1 MNFDDTPEEAA
12 FRAVVRA
19 WLDENATPRH
29 TQQDRFGAGLDH
41 ANYLA
46 AAKAWQAKKAAARY
60 AAITWPVEQ
69 GGMGGTA
76 AQHVIFQQEE
86 ARYLVPAGIFEV
98 SLGMS
103 VPTVNMWATPAQ
115 RDRYVARGLSGADIW
130 CQLFSEPS
138 AGSDTGNVRTR
149 ATRDGDG
156 WIVTGQ
162 KVWTSGAHFS
172 DYGILLARTDWDA
185 PKTKGLTM
193 FILNLKAPGVEVR
206 PIHQASGEYHFN
218 EVFLDNVSIP
228 DSDRIGEVNKGW
240 QVMLSTLMQERL
252 SVGGS
257 FATDIHDR
265 LVALARNTMW
275 GDRPAIEDARV
286 RGRIADAYLDQFGV
300 ELIIRRALSAISKG
314 GQPGPEMALVKLV
327 GAKAMLDLGGLA
339 LEIGGAD
346 ALAGMEDLGS
356 DWRWPEPM
364 WLSAPGARL
373 AGGTDEILR
382 NVISERVL
390 GLPVEIRNDR
400 DKPFRELEG

>member
-1 MNFDDTPEEAA
+1 MNFDDTSEEAA
-12 FRAVVRA
+12 FRAQVRH
-19 WLDENATPRH
+19 WLDGNATLRR
-29 TQQDRFGAGLDH
+29 TRDQRFGQGLDQSD
-41 ANYLA
+41 YIA
-46 AAKAWQAKKAAARY
+46 AAKVWQAKKAAAGY
-60 AAITWPVEQ
+60 AAITWPLEQ

-76 AQHVIFQQEE
+76 AQQVVFQQEE
-86 ARYLVPAGIFEV
+86 ARYLVPAGIFDV

-115 RDRYVARGLSGADIW
+115 RDRYIARGLSGADIW

-138 AGSDTGNVRTR
+138 AGSDIGNIRTR
-149 ATRDGDG
+149 AMRDGDE
-156 WIVTGQ
+156 WSVSGQ

-193 FILNLKAPGVEVR
+193 FVLDMKAVGVEVR

-218 EVFLDNVSIP
+218 EVFLDNVRIP
-228 DSDRIGEVNKGW
+228 DSDRIGTVNKGW

-257 FATDIHDR
+257 FPTDIHDR
-265 LVALARNTMW
+265 LIALARNTTW
-275 GDRPAIEDARV
+275 GERPAIEDARV

-314 GQPGPEMALVKLV
+314 SAPGPELALVKLV

-339 LEIGGAD
+339 LEVGGAD
-346 ALAGMEDLGS
+346 ALGGPEDLGG
-356 DWRWPEPM
+356 DWRWPQPM

-382 NVISERVL
+382 NTIAERVL
-390 GLPVEIRNDR
+390 GLPSEIRQDR
-400 DKPFRELEG
+400 DKPFRELEA